1 MSESIMNNQ
10 SLQWMDGSGPE
21 PEVVVSS
28 RVRLA
33 RNLRRLPFPH
43 HISMEQGQKVVAEA
57 KAVLGQSGMSVLG
70 DLNYLGMADLD
81 TVKRH
86 LLMEKHLISPE
97 MANYE
102 DSYRGVLTNSKGSV
116 AIMLNEE
123 DHVRIQ
129 VLLPGLQ
136 LNQAYKYAEVIDDEL
151 EKELDYA
158 FDERRGYLTSCP
170 TNVGTGMRASVMLH
184 LPAMAMTNQAGA
196 MFENL
201 NQFGLTVRGVYGE
214 NSQVQ
219 GNLYQISNQVTL
231 GQTEEDTINNLWGI
245 TMQIV
250 EQEKKLRLQLM
261 DNDHQ
266 LKLEDKIMRSY
277 GILTNA
283 RLLSSQEALELLSAV
298 RLGADLGL
306 IKDIN
311 TTVLNEL
318 MVAIRPAHLQMG
330 AGREMEPQDRDALR
344 AKVVNERLKE
354 VR

>member
-1 MSESIMNNQ
+1 MNENVLNNN
-10 SLQWMDGSGPE
+10 SLQWMEGNGPE

-43 HISMEQGQKVVAEA
+43 RISPEQGKQVVAEA
-57 KAVLGQSGMSVLG
+57 KAVLTKSEISVLA
-70 DLNYLGMADLD
+70 DMSYLGMAELD
-81 TVKRH
+81 ALKRH

-102 DSYRGVLTNSKGSV
+102 EDYRGVLTNQVGSV

-151 EKELDYA
+151 EKELEYA

-184 LPAMAMTNQAGA
+184 LPAMAMTNQVAA
-196 MFENL
+196 MIENL
-201 NQFGLTVRGVYGE
+201 NQFGITVRGVYGE

-250 EQEKKLRLQLM
+250 EQEKKLRQQLM

-266 LKLEDKIMRSY
+266 LKLADKIMRSL
-277 GILTNA
+277 GILTHA

-306 IKDIN
+306 IQDIN
-311 TTVLNEL
+311 YAVLNEL
-318 MVAIRPAHLQMG
+318 MVAIRPAHLQMS
-330 AGREMEPQDRDALR
+330 AGQEMEAPERDALR
-344 AKVVNERLKE
+344 AGVIKEKLKE

>member
-1 MSESIMNNQ
+1 MSTSVLENNF
-10 SLQWMDGSGPE
+10 LEWMAANGPE
-21 PEVVVSS
+21 PEVVISS

-43 HISMEQGQKVVAEA
+43 HITPEQGKQVVDQA
-57 KAVLGQSGMSVLG
+57 KAVLTKSNINILD
-70 DLNYLGMADLD
+70 DLTYLGMAELD
-81 TVKRH
+81 PVKRQ

-97 MANYE
+97 MAAYE
-102 DSYRGVLTNSKGSV
+102 EEYRGVLTNSKGSA

-129 VLLPGLQ
+129 VLLPGFQ

-151 EKELDYA
+151 EKQLEYA

-184 LPAMAMTNQAGA
+184 LPAMTMTNQAGA

-250 EQEKKLRLQLM
+250 EQEKKLRQQLM
-261 DNDHQ
+261 ENDHQ
-266 LKLEDKIMRSY
+266 MKLEDKIMRSY
-277 GILTNA
+277 GLLTHA
-283 RLLSSQEALELLSAV
+283 RLLTSQEALDLLSAV
-298 RLGADLGL
+298 RLGVDLKL
-306 IKDIN
+306 IKNIDY
-311 TTVLNEL
+311 TVLNEL
-318 MVAIRPAHLQMG
+318 MVAIRPAHLQSG
-330 AGREMEPQDRDALR
+330 AGREMEPLERDAVR
-344 AKVVNERLKE
+344 AQIVKEKLKE
-354 VR
+354 VK